1 MRSLLDLL
9 EQNKNLII
17 DNYHNK
23 QDQFLIEKS
32 LVLKLYSLSKDKN
45 LIESTLREYLG
56 LKQSD
61 LVFYK
66 KGFIFIKIVK
76 EEQRKKITKQETG
89 TRAERYNGISEE
101 ELEEFHKEFFLD
113 EGRKDFFLMISQEF
127 VQNYFH
133 TNKIT
138 NLDYEKN
145 VFKYIQNIVLQHL
158 VKLYDNSDGFFTGF
172 AGYLF
177 RQNFKTVFE
186 HIADS
191 LLEAIS
197 LSNNSIIEFLNYYTS
212 GIVVLDGIKYKVPS
226 IEVENGNTLKIVS
239 ILPIIKVYFKA
250 KHTLDELQKEIDKV
264 SLELK
269 KLYIGHKS
277 PVAFNTN
284 ILNSI
289 ENIKVKIVTKTKKLK
304 SRYDSIEETSNTT
317 LRLQK
322 KKEKNNLLLEIKKL
336 NKEVDMLNNK
346 IVQANVIKKY
356 ITLRSKMDSLV
367 RHQKNQEQVLS
378 QVESKFITV
387 RDALVKALIS
397 KKKRV

>member
-1 MRSLLDLL
+1 
-9 EQNKNLII
+9 
-17 DNYHNK
+17 
-23 QDQFLIEKS
+23 
-32 LVLKLYSLSKDKN
+32 
-45 LIESTLREYLG
+45 
-56 LKQSD
+56 
-61 LVFYK
+61 
-66 KGFIFIKIVK
+66 
-76 EEQRKKITKQETG
+76 
-89 TRAERYNGISEE
+89 
-101 ELEEFHKEFFLD
+101 
-113 EGRKDFFLMISQEF
+113 MISQEF

-133 TNKIT
+133 TNKI
-138 NLDYEKN
+138 NNIDYEKN
-145 VFKYIQNIVLQHL
+145 VFKYIQNIVLEHL

-172 AGYLF
+172 SGYLF

-186 HIADS
+186 HIADL
-191 LLEAIS
+191 LLEAVS

-212 GIVVLDGIKYKVPS
+212 GIIVLDGIKYKVPS

-250 KHTLDELQKEIDKV
+250 NHTIVELQKEIDKV

-289 ENIKVKIVTKTKKLK
+289 ENIKVKIGTKTKKLK
-304 SRYDSIEETSNTT
+304 SRYDSIEKIPNTT

-322 KKEKNNLLLEIKKL
+322 NREKNSLLLEIKKL
-336 NKEVDMLNNK
+336 NKEIEMLNSK

-356 ITLRSKMDSLV
+356 ITLKSKMDSLV
-367 RHQKNQEQVLS
+367 RHKKNQEQVLS
-378 QVESKFITV
+378 QVDSKFTTV